1 VLGAV
6 KAASLRSAGAFR
18 AAGLDRACAQRHTR
32 AIARWPRRAVT
43 FERPL
48 TGVTLLPMRVPS
60 RLMPKAVRRASLPV
74 LVFAWTVLLAFV
86 ATYGYELWTP
96 PVIVLAGSCLLAVIV
111 ARNKRRT
118 KRHLT
123 ELARARAGESIC
135 EFSRS
140 FDTRKTDTWVI
151 RAVYEQL
158 QLQLRWIC
166 PDFPVRATDRLI
178 EDLWLDPDDIDLD
191 LLADVSSRTR
201 RSIRD
206 TSSNP
211 FRGGVKTVGDLVA
224 FLCAQPSER

>member
-1 VLGAV
+1 
-6 KAASLRSAGAFR
+6 
-18 AAGLDRACAQRHTR
+18 
-32 AIARWPRRAVT
+32 
-43 FERPL
+43 
-48 TGVTLLPMRVPS
+48 
-60 RLMPKAVRRASLPV
+60 MPKAVRRASLPV
-74 LVFAWTVLLAFV
+74 LVFAWTVLIAFV
-86 ATYGYELWTP
+86 ATYGYELWTH
-96 PVIVLAGSCLLAVIV
+96 PVIVLAGSCLLAAIV
-111 ARNKRRT
+111 ARNQSRT

-140 FDTRKTDTWVI
+140 FDTPKTDTWVI

-158 QLQLRWIC
+158 QLELRWIC

-178 EDLWLDPDDIDLD
+178 EDLWLHPDDIDLD

>member
-1 VLGAV
+1 
-6 KAASLRSAGAFR
+6 
-18 AAGLDRACAQRHTR
+18 
-32 AIARWPRRAVT
+32 VT
-43 FERPL
+43 FEQLL

-74 LVFAWTVLLAFV
+74 LVFAWTVLLAFG
-86 ATYGYELWTP
+86 ATYAYELWTH
-96 PVIVLAGSCLLAVIV
+96 PVIVLAGSCLLAAIA
-111 ARNKRRT
+111 ARNRRRT

-135 EFSRS
+135 EVSGS

-166 PDFPVRATDRLI
+166 PEFPARATDRLI

-191 LLADVSSRTR
+191 LLADVASRTR

-206 TSSNP
+206 TRSNP
-211 FRGGVKTVGDLVA
+211 FRGEVNRRGLGRLVLRPAVRALTVV
-224 FLCAQPSER
+224 PP

>member
-1 VLGAV
+1 
-6 KAASLRSAGAFR
+6 
-18 AAGLDRACAQRHTR
+18 
-32 AIARWPRRAVT
+32 
-43 FERPL
+43 
-48 TGVTLLPMRVPS
+48 
-60 RLMPKAVRRASLPV
+60 MPKAARRASLPV
-74 LVFAWTVLLAFV
+74 LVFAWTVLFALVGAY
-86 ATYGYELWTP
+86 AYELWIHP
-96 PVIVLAGSCLLAVIV
+96 LIVLTGSCLLAVTV
-111 ARNKRRT
+111 VRNKRRT
-118 KRHLT
+118 KKYLT

-140 FDTRKTDTWVI
+140 FDTRNTDTWVI

-158 QLQLRWIC
+158 QLQLRWIY

-191 LLADVSSRTR
+191 LLADVASRTR

-224 FLCAQPSER
+224 FFCAQPSER

>member
-1 VLGAV
+1 VL
-6 KAASLRSAGAFR
+6 
-18 AAGLDRACAQRHTR
+18 
-32 AIARWPRRAVT
+32 
-43 FERPL
+43 
-48 TGVTLLPMRVPS
+48 
-60 RLMPKAVRRASLPV
+60 
-74 LVFAWTVLLAFV
+74 AWTVLLAFG
-86 ATYGYELWTP
+86 ATYAYELWTH
-96 PVIVLAGSCLLAVIV
+96 PVVVLGGSCVLVAIV

-166 PDFPVRATDRLI
+166 PNFPIRATDRLI

-191 LLADVSSRTR
+191 LLADVASRTS
-201 RSIRD
+201 RSVRD
-206 TSSNP
+206 TSGNP
-211 FRGGVKTVGDLVA
+211 FRGGVKTAGDLVA
-224 FLCAQPSER
+224 FFCAQPSER

>member
-1 VLGAV
+1 MANTRVNRDAVLGAV

-18 AAGLDRACAQRHTR
+18 AASGLDRACAQRHTR

-86 ATYGYELWTP
+86 ATYGYELWTH
-96 PVIVLAGSCLLAVIV
+96 PVIVLAGSCLLAAIV

-123 ELARARAGESIC
+123 ELARARVGESIC

-140 FDTRKTDTWVI
+140 SDTRKTDTLVI
-151 RAVYEQL
+151 RAVYEQI

-166 PDFPVRATDRLI
+166 PDFPVRATD
-178 EDLWLDPDDIDLD
+178 
-191 LLADVSSRTR
+191 
-201 RSIRD
+201 
-206 TSSNP
+206 
-211 FRGGVKTVGDLVA
+211 
-224 FLCAQPSER
+224 